1 MRDPVADRR
10 LSTSDHV
17 CLTQHLLSSNSKL
30 RKAVL
35 QMLSAFADE
44 STTAW
49 KVWHACLEVE
59 ASGMTLQNVRE
70 RTSNIGKLGR
80 ILENIPASEEN
91 QLVEDA
97 TRYLLSQLKVN
108 FRPLYPDTIKALA
121 GLGSSRGETLWGIIW
136 EQLQKTIASESALG
150 VDLDWEEPEWTK
162 VSAAQSDETDQG
174 DEEDK
179 EFICPNLF
187 KGRRALSSAWTS
199 NAGPASEIEAE
210 EIQVSLDGPSSFFKL
225 TFRLRYLPID

>member
-1 MRDPVADRR
+1 
-10 LSTSDHV
+10 
-17 CLTQHLLSSNSKL
+17 
-30 RKAVL
+30 
-35 QMLSAFADE
+35 MLSAFAVE
-44 STTAW
+44 ETTAS
-49 KVWHACLEVE
+49 KVWHACLQVE
-59 ASGMTLQNVRE
+59 ASDMTLQNVRE

-121 GLGSSRGETLWGIIW
+121 GLGSSRGETLWDIVW
-136 EQLQKTIASESALG
+136 EQLQKTIAAETALG

-162 VSAAQSDETDQG
+162 VSRPQPAEADEG
-174 DEEDK
+174 DEDDK

-187 KGRRALSSAWTS
+187 KGRRALSAAWTNQADQQDNS
-199 NAGPASEIEAE
+199 E
-210 EIQVSLDGPSSFFKL
+210 EIQVSYSFHMTTSS
-225 TFRLRYLPID
+225 

>member
-1 MRDPVADRR
+1 
-10 LSTSDHV
+10 
-17 CLTQHLLSSNSKL
+17 LLSSNSKL

-121 GLGSSRGETLWGIIW
+121 GLSSSRGETLWGIIW

>member
-1 MRDPVADRR
+1 
-10 LSTSDHV
+10 
-17 CLTQHLLSSNSKL
+17 
-30 RKAVL
+30 
-35 QMLSAFADE
+35 MLSAFADE

-121 GLGSSRGETLWGIIW
+121 GLGSSRGETLWSIIW

-162 VSAAQSDETDQG
+162 VSVAQSDETDHG
-174 DEEDK
+174 EEEDK

-187 KGRRALSSAWTS
+187 KGRRALSSAWAS
-199 NAGPASEIEAE
+199 NAGSASEIEAE
-210 EIQVSLDGPSSFFKL
+210 EIQVSYCLQIPSS
-225 TFRLRYLPID
+225 T